1 MSTEKR
7 QKIYKIIMLI
17 VLVATITFMVTTMC
31 LYKYIGNTGKYIYVS
46 GNDGGIANTIAGFR
60 KLIDQKFLGNFDEQD
75 LIDGAIK
82 GYIEGL
88 NDPYT
93 QYLTK
98 EEMEEFT
105 IDVEGNFV
113 GIGVYLTK
121 DVQKNAVLVISPIK
135 DSPAYKAGILPGD
148 IIAKVDGVS
157 YTGDQLTE
165 ASNKIKGEAGTKVKL
180 EIIRDNKTLNLEITR
195 ETVKVNHVENKVI
208 NDNIGYIKFN
218 TFDDG
223 CSEEFEERLKE
234 LKNKNIK
241 SLIIDIRNN
250 GGGIVDEA
258 LEIADLI
265 VNKGD
270 TLLITV
276 DKNNKE
282 EVSKAKKAPIIEIP
296 IVILTNE
303 STASASEIL
312 AGALKENNKATTV
325 GTKTYGKGV
334 IQELFSLKNGSGLKI
349 TTQEYYTP
357 NRNKINGIGIQ
368 PDEEVKLPE
377 ELKDKLEIEEEKD
390 TQLQKA
396 IEVLNR
402 Q

>member
-1 MSTEKR
+1 MNIEKR

-17 VLVATITFMVTTMC
+17 VLVATITFMITTLCM
-31 LYKYIGNTGKYIYVS
+31 YKYMGSTGRYIYVS
-46 GNDGGIANTIAGFR
+46 GNDGGISNTLAGFR
-60 KLIDQKFLGNFDEQD
+60 KIIDQKFLGEVEEEA
-75 LIDGAIK
+75 LVDGAIK
-82 GYIEGL
+82 GYIAAL

-121 DVQKNAVLVISPIK
+121 DIQKNTVTVISPIK
-135 DSPAYKAGILPGD
+135 DSPAYKAGILSGD
-148 IIAKVDGVS
+148 IISKVDGIS
-157 YTGDQLTE
+157 YTGEQLTE
-165 ASNKIKGEAGTKVKL
+165 ASNKIKGEPGTKVKL
-180 EIIRDNKTLNLEITR
+180 EVLRGDKTLDFEIKR
-195 ETVKVNHVENKVI
+195 ENVKVNHVENKVI

-223 CSEEFEERLKE
+223 CSEEFEDNLKE
-234 LKNKNIK
+234 LKSKNIK

-258 LEIADLI
+258 LEIADLMI
-265 VNKGD
+265 NKGD

-276 DKNNKE
+276 DKNKNE
-282 EVSKAKKAPIIEIP
+282 EISKAKKAPIIEVP

-312 AGALKENNKATTV
+312 AGALKENNKARTV

-334 IQELFSLKNGSGLKI
+334 IQELFSLKDGSGLKI

-357 NRNKINGIGIQ
+357 KRNKINGVGIQ
-368 PDEEVKLPE
+368 PDEEVQLDADLENKPE
-377 ELKDKLEIEEEKD
+377 IKEEED

-396 IEVLNR
+396 IEMLK
-402 Q
+402 

>member
-1 MSTEKR
+1 MPDE
-7 QKIYKIIMLI
+7 Y
-17 VLVATITFMVTTMC
+17 
-31 LYKYIGNTGKYIYVS
+31 LYKYMGSTGRYIYVS
-46 GNDGGIANTIAGFR
+46 GNDGGISNTLAGFR
-60 KLIDQKFLGNFDEQD
+60 KIIDQKFLGEVEEEA
-75 LIDGAIK
+75 LVDGAIK
-82 GYIEGL
+82 GYIAAL

-121 DVQKNAVLVISPIK
+121 DIQKNTVTVISPIK
-135 DSPAYKAGILPGD
+135 DSPAYKAGILSGD
-148 IIAKVDGVS
+148 IISKVDGIS
-157 YTGDQLTE
+157 YTGEQLTE
-165 ASNKIKGEAGTKVKL
+165 ASNKIKGEPGTKVKL
-180 EIIRDNKTLNLEITR
+180 EVLRGDKTLDFEIKR
-195 ETVKVNHVENKVI
+195 ENVKVNHVENKVI

-223 CSEEFEERLKE
+223 CSEEFEDNLKE
-234 LKNKNIK
+234 LKSKNIK

-258 LEIADLI
+258 LEIADLMI
-265 VNKGD
+265 NKGD

-276 DKNNKE
+276 DKNKNE
-282 EVSKAKKAPIIEIP
+282 EISKAKKAPIIEVP

-312 AGALKENNKATTV
+312 AGALKENNKARTV

-334 IQELFSLKNGSGLKI
+334 IQELFSLKDGSGLKI

-357 NRNKINGIGIQ
+357 KRNKINGVGIQ
-368 PDEEVKLPE
+368 PDEEVQLDADLENKPE
-377 ELKDKLEIEEEKD
+377 IKEEED

-396 IEVLNR
+396 IEMLK
-402 Q
+402 

>member
-1 MSTEKR
+1 
-7 QKIYKIIMLI
+7 
-17 VLVATITFMVTTMC
+17 MV
-31 LYKYIGNTGKYIYVS
+31 
-46 GNDGGIANTIAGFR
+46 
-60 KLIDQKFLGNFDEQD
+60 
-75 LIDGAIK
+75 DGAIK
-82 GYIEGL
+82 GYIAAL

-121 DVQKNAVLVISPIK
+121 DIQKNTVTVISPIK
-135 DSPAYKAGILPGD
+135 DSPAYKAGILSGD
-148 IIAKVDGVS
+148 IISKVDGIS
-157 YTGDQLTE
+157 YTGEQLTE
-165 ASNKIKGEAGTKVKL
+165 ASNKIKGEPGTKVKL
-180 EIIRDNKTLNLEITR
+180 EVLRGDKTLDFEIKR
-195 ETVKVNHVENKVI
+195 ENVKVNHVENKVI
-208 NDNIGYIKFN
+208 HDNIGYIKFN

-223 CSEEFEERLKE
+223 CSEEFEDNLKE
-234 LKNKNIK
+234 LKSKNIK

-258 LEIADLI
+258 LEIADLMI
-265 VNKGD
+265 NKGD

-276 DKNNKE
+276 DKNKNE
-282 EVSKAKKAPIIEIP
+282 EISKAKKAPIIEVP

-312 AGALKENNKATTV
+312 AGALKENNKARTV

-334 IQELFSLKNGSGLKI
+334 IQELFSLKDGSGLKI

-357 NRNKINGIGIQ
+357 KRNKINGVGIQ
-368 PDEEVKLPE
+368 PDEEVQLDADLENKPE
-377 ELKDKLEIEEEKD
+377 IKEEED

-396 IEVLNR
+396 IEMLK
-402 Q
+402 